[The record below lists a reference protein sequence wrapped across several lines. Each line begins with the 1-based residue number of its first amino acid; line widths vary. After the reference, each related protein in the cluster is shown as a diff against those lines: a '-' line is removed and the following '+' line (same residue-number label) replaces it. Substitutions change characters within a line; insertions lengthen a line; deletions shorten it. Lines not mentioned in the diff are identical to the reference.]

1 MGRRSTGGPR
11 GRHRNT
17 PPDMWLGRCA
27 CGRDIVVPTAVFEAI
42 VRVRALLRAQR
53 LGPRPLRDRHWAYG
67 VIGLMAGIFVGLVIG
82 LGTGRAE
89 PGPLYLGD
97 FVMAKDF
104 NAVAAD
110 LGCPQV
116 DAIDGELLR
125 DAMRRLNRCFRDRD
139 ARGDSQ

>member
-1 MGRRSTGGPR
+1 
-11 GRHRNT
+11 
-17 PPDMWLGRCA
+17 MWLGRCA

-53 LGPRPLRDRHWAYG
+53 LGPRPLGDLRHWAYG
-67 VIGLMAGIFVGLVIG
+67 VIGLMVGIFVGLVIG
-82 LGTGRAE
+82 LGTGQAE

-97 FVMAKDF
+97 FVMAHDF
-104 NAVAAD
+104 TAVAAD